1 MLNWLQ
7 LDRFPLPPGYLM
19 VYIIQSSLI
28 RQPRDQTPQ
37 KDLMTSLLRHPSQ
50 PSPFLQTRSKRFLE
64 IQKLREQKQE
74 YPPTTAVRL
83 LKDMASLKFDESAEA
98 HIRLNIDPKYADQQ
112 LRATVRKGP
121 GGLVGKG

>member
-1 MLNWLQ
+1 
-7 LDRFPLPPGYLM
+7 M
-19 VYIIQSSLI
+19 VYIIKSSLI
-28 RQPRDQTPQ
+28 RQPRDQTSQ
-37 KDLMTSLLRHPSQ
+37 KDLMTSLLRHPSLLF
-50 PSPFLQTRSKRFLE
+50 PCLQTRSKRFLE

-112 LRATVRKGP
+112 LRATVRKGG
-121 GGLVGKG
+121 GGLVGGG